1 MLAQS
6 PEQKSNEL
14 DALTHLPEYQKTQKR
29 KHFAKRMEPYTKF
42 GKRVGMHAVVDPE
55 SDCNADSDEASAR
68 LLENHW
74 KTVFAEKSVNRA
86 FWKRYSDY
94 IPKLNDDIVWKL
106 TRKEFDKV
114 LDEMID
120 SGVGPDGLPYS
131 AWIYSGSKAR
141 DCLYWIYE

>member
-1 MLAQS
+1 
-6 PEQKSNEL
+6 
-14 DALTHLPEYQKTQKR
+14 
-29 KHFAKRMEPYTKF
+29 MEPYTKF

-94 IPKLNDDIVWKL
+94 TL
-106 TRKEFDKV
+106 
-114 LDEMID
+114 
-120 SGVGPDGLPYS
+120 S
-131 AWIYSGSKAR
+131 
-141 DCLYWIYE
+141 